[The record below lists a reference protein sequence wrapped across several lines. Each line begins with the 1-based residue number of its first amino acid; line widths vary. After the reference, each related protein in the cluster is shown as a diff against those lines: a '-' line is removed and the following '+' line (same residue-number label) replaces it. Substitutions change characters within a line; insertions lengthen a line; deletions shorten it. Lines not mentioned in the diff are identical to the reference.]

1 MLQRHSSPRLC
12 DDWYLDTHCS
22 PFGTPTHLNPA
33 GDGLRTHGMN
43 SPHPAP
49 STTLAR
55 RRWLTLLG
63 LAPLLQA
70 CSPFRLINATVPS
83 NTHTVLR
90 GEAYGNAE
98 RQRMDVYLPVD
109 KTPDA
114 PMAVF
119 FYGGSWSSGERADYK
134 FVGEALASRGIV
146 TVVADY
152 RLSPEV
158 RYPVFLQDCAL
169 AVRWARDNA
178 RRLGASPSRLF
189 VTGHSAG
196 AYNAA
201 MLALDARWLAEVNMR
216 ATELAGWAGL
226 AGPYDFLPIVL
237 PEVQLAFNWPD
248 TPASSQPLFHAPAGT
263 GLKHRVLLLAARSDT
278 AVNPQRNTLAMAQA
292 LQQRGTKVE
301 LELFDR
307 LNHVTLIGA
316 MAPPLRGLAPVLD
329 RFSSFLLQ
337 RPT

>member
-1 MLQRHSSPRLC
+1 MHSP
-12 DDWYLDTHCS
+12 
-22 PFGTPTHLNPA
+22 NPA
-33 GDGLRTHGMN
+33 PVPTPG
-43 SPHPAP
+43 
-49 STTLAR
+49 R

-70 CSPFRLINATVPS
+70 CSPLRLINATVPS
-83 NTHTVLR
+83 NTHTVQR
-90 GEAYGNAE
+90 DEAYGSAA
-98 RQRMDVYLPVD
+98 RQRMDVYRPVGAA
-109 KTPDA
+109 PDA

-146 TVVADY
+146 TVIADY

-178 RRLGASPSRLF
+178 QRLGASPARLF

-201 MLALDARWLAEVNMR
+201 MLALDPRWLSEVAMQP
-216 ATELAGWAGL
+216 TELAGWAGL
-226 AGPYDFLPIVL
+226 AGPYDFLPIGI
-237 PEVQLAFNWPD
+237 PQVQRAFNWPD
-248 TPASSQPLFHAPAGT
+248 TPADSQPLFHASAST
-263 GLKHRVLLLAARSDT
+263 GLKHRVLLLAAKSDT
-278 AVNPQRNTLAMAQA
+278 LVNPQRNTQAMAQA
-292 LQQRGTKVE
+292 LRQRGTTVE

-307 LNHVTLIGA
+307 VSHTTLIGA
-316 MAPPLRGLAPVLD
+316 LAPPLRGLAPVLE
-329 RFSSFLLQ
+329 RFSAFLQQ
-337 RPT
+337 RLT